1 MGNENERRRMLTS
14 VRRCGHSGADNIIL
28 LNHHPDLARRPS
40 GALGDVKRHN
50 RCTAVTWNV
59 FRTLHL
65 ITPSFWLRRFRAR
78 FVGLSSLEPPSRSSD
93 VRLWFALPAPPQ
105 SGYDEAIDV
114 DVIVETDTAV
124 YGVLVFN
131 ESDVDT
137 GDSTR
142 ACPDVVLRVIDA
154 VSWYAGVRE
163 CYVALVTSDPSH
175 TPIGTALVRR
185 YGASRSV
192 TFRRLSHRRDR
203 LANVAGIGGLTW
215 ADMASILRDCAEADA
230 LTEFERYAASR
241 TAHWLGSIGIH
252 PVD

>member
-1 MGNENERRRMLTS
+1 MLTS
-14 VRRCGHSGADNIIL
+14 VRRCSPSAAGDIIL
-28 LNHHPDLARRPS
+28 LDHHPDLAGRPP
-40 GALGDVKRHN
+40 GALGDVKAHN
-50 RCTAVTWNV
+50 RCTAMTWNV

-65 ITPSFWLRRFRAR
+65 IPPSFWLRRFRAR
-78 FVGLSSLEPPSRSSD
+78 LVGLSSLEPPSQTMD

-105 SGYDEAIDV
+105 SGYDERIDV
-114 DVIVETDTAV
+114 DVLVETETAV

-137 GDSTR
+137 GDSSR
-142 ACPDVVLRVIDA
+142 ACPDAVLRVIDA

-163 CYVALVTSDPSH
+163 CYIALVTSDPSH
-175 TPIGTALVRR
+175 TPIGTSLVRR
-185 YGASRSV
+185 YGASREV

-215 ADMASILRDCAEADA
+215 ADMASIMRDCAEADV
-230 LTEFERYAASR
+230 LTEFECYAASR
-241 TAHWLGSIGIH
+241 TACWLGSIGIH

>member
-1 MGNENERRRMLTS
+1 MCFVLSISFRRRS
-14 VRRCGHSGADNIIL
+14 GCAGFVR
-28 LNHHPDLARRPS
+28 
-40 GALGDVKRHN
+40 V
-50 RCTAVTWNV
+50 
-59 FRTLHL
+59 
-65 ITPSFWLRRFRAR
+65 
-78 FVGLSSLEPPSRSSD
+78 SSAYPRWSHRLEPWTFDCGSRCQ
-93 VRLWFALPAPPQ
+93 RHRRAGF
-105 SGYDEAIDV
+105 DERIDV
-114 DVIVETDTAV
+114 DVIVETETAV

-142 ACPDVVLRVIDA
+142 ACPDAVLRVIDA

-163 CYVALVTSDPSH
+163 CYIALVTSDPSH
-175 TPIGTALVRR
+175 TPIGTSLVRR
-185 YGASRSV
+185 YGASREV

-241 TAHWLGSIGIH
+241 TARWLGSIGIH

>member
-1 MGNENERRRMLTS
+1 MGDENQRRRMLTS
-14 VRRCGHSGADNIIL
+14 VRRCSLSGAGDIIL
-28 LNHHPDLARRPS
+28 LDHHPDLAGRPP
-40 GALGDVKRHN
+40 GALGNVQGHN

-78 FVGLSSLEPPSRSSD
+78 LVGLSSLGPPSQTMD

-105 SGYDEAIDV
+105 SGYNEPIDV
-114 DVIVETDTAV
+114 DVLVETETGV
-124 YGVLVFN
+124 YGVLVFH

-142 ACPDVVLRVIDA
+142 ACPDAVLRVIDA

-163 CYVALVTSDPSH
+163 CYIALVTSDPSH

-185 YGASRSV
+185 YGASRET

-215 ADMASILRDCAEADA
+215 ADMASIIRDCAAADT

-241 TAHWLGSIGIH
+241 TARWLGSIGIH
-252 PVD
+252 P